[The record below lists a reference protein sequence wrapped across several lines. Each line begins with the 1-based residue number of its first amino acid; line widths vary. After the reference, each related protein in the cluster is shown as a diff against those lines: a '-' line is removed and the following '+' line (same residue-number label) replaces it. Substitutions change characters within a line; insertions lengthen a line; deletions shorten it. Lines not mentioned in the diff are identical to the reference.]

1 MFALKRYTE
10 DLINLLFPELCNGCG
25 KLLYHGEKDICTKCL
40 YDLPYTDF
48 HLYHD
53 NPVAKQLWGRLSV
66 NAAMAMLY
74 FKKATKVQN
83 LIHGLKYDGKT
94 EIGITLGKLLAKKL
108 NESEFYADIDLII
121 PVPLHQ
127 KKMRTRGYN
136 QSEYIA
142 TGLAEELGISVSTK
156 YLLREKS
163 TESQTKKARYTRFE
177 NMQNVFTVESVKS
190 VESVKNMNDLADK
203 HILLVDDVVTT
214 GATLEAC
221 GNALI
226 AHGIGKLSIATIA
239 FAE

>member
-40 YDLPYTDF
+40 FDLPYTDF
-48 HLYHD
+48 HLYQD
-53 NPVAKQLWGRLSV
+53 NPVAKQLWGRISV

-108 NESEFYADIDLII
+108 IESEFYADIDLVI

-142 TGLAEELGISVSTK
+142 TGLAEELDISVSTK
-156 YLLREKS
+156 YLLRDKS
-163 TESQTKKARYTRFE
+163 TESQTKKARYTRYE
-177 NMQNVFTVESVKS
+177 NMQDVFSVIKA
-190 VESVKNMNDLADK
+190 EELAEK

-221 GNALI
+221 GNILLNN
-226 AHGIGKLSIATIA
+226 GIKKLSIAAVA

>member
-48 HLYHD
+48 HLYPD
-53 NPVAKQLWGRLSV
+53 NPVAKQLWGRLNV

-74 FKKATKVQN
+74 FKKGTKVQN
-83 LIHGLKYDGKT
+83 LVHGLKYDGKT
-94 EIGITLGKLLAKKL
+94 EIGISLGKLLAKKL
-108 NESEFYADIDLII
+108 NESEFYADVDLII

-127 KKMRTRGYN
+127 KKLRTRGYN

-142 TGLAEELGISVSTK
+142 TGLAEELGIAISTK
-156 YLLREKS
+156 HLLRDKS
-163 TESQTKKARYTRFE
+163 TESQTKKARYTRYE
-177 NMQNVFTVESVKS
+177 NMQDVFSVIKA
-190 VESVKNMNDLADK
+190 EELAEK

-221 GNALI
+221 GNVLLNN
-226 AHGIGKLSIATIA
+226 GVKKLSIAAVA

>member
-40 YDLPYTDF
+40 YDLPFTDF
-48 HLYHD
+48 HLYED
-53 NPVAKQLWGRLSV
+53 NLVAKQLWGRLPV

-74 FKKATKVQN
+74 FKKGTKVQN
-83 LIHGLKYDGKT
+83 LIHGLKYAGKT
-94 EIGITLGKLLAKKL
+94 DIGISLGKLLANKL
-108 NESEFYADIDLII
+108 SKSDFYADIDIVI

-127 KKMRTRGYN
+127 KKLRLRGYN

-142 TGLAEELGISVSTK
+142 KGLAEELAIPVSTK
-156 YLLREKS
+156 HLLRNKS
-163 TESQTKKARYTRFE
+163 TESQTKKARYTRYE
-177 NMQNVFTVESVKS
+177 NMQDVFN
-190 VESVKNMNDLADK
+190 VKNADDLLDK
-203 HILLVDDVVTT
+203 HILLVDDVITT

-221 GNALI
+221 GNVLLN
-226 AHGIGKLSIATIA
+226 HGIKKLSIAAIA

>member
-25 KLLYHGEKDICTKCL
+25 KLLYHGEKEICTKCL

-48 HLYHD
+48 HLYED
-53 NPVAKQLWGRLSV
+53 NLVAKQLWGRLSV

-74 FKKATKVQN
+74 FKKGTKVQN

-94 EIGITLGKLLAKKL
+94 EVGITLGKLLAKKL
-108 NESEFYADIDLII
+108 SQSEFYADIDIVI

-127 KKMRTRGYN
+127 KKLRLRGYN

-142 TGLAEELGISVSTK
+142 TGLAEDLDVSVSTK
-156 YLLREKS
+156 NLLRNKS
-163 TESQTKKARYTRFE
+163 TETQTKKARYTRFE
-177 NMQNVFTVESVKS
+177 NMQDVFSVIKP
-190 VESVKNMNDLADK
+190 EELADK
-203 HILLVDDVVTT
+203 HILLVDDVITT

-221 GNALI
+221 GNVLLN
-226 AHGIGKLSIATIA
+226 HGIKKLSIAAIA

>member
-40 YDLPYTDF
+40 YDLPFTDF
-48 HLYHD
+48 HLYED
-53 NPVAKQLWGRLSV
+53 NLVAKQLWGRLPV

-74 FKKATKVQN
+74 FKKGTKVQN
-83 LIHGLKYDGKT
+83 LIHGLKYAGKT
-94 EIGITLGKLLAKKL
+94 DIGITLGKLLANKL
-108 NESEFYADIDLII
+108 SKSDAYADIDIVI

-127 KKMRTRGYN
+127 KKLRLRGYN

-142 TGLAEELGISVSTK
+142 KGLAEELEISVSTK
-156 YLLREKS
+156 HLLRNKS
-163 TESQTKKARYTRFE
+163 TESQTKKARYTRYE
-177 NMQNVFTVESVKS
+177 NMQDVFN
-190 VESVKNMNDLADK
+190 VKNAYDLLDK
-203 HILLVDDVVTT
+203 HILLVDDVITT

-221 GNALI
+221 GNVLLN
-226 AHGIGKLSIATIA
+226 HGIKKLSIAAIA

>member
-25 KLLYHGEKDICTKCL
+25 KLLYHGEKEICTKCL

-48 HLYHD
+48 HLYED
-53 NPVAKQLWGRLSV
+53 NLVAKQLWGRLPV

-74 FKKATKVQN
+74 FKKGTKVQN

-94 EIGITLGKLLAKKL
+94 EIGIRLGKLLAKKL
-108 NESEFYADIDLII
+108 SQSELYADIDIVI

-127 KKMRTRGYN
+127 KKLRLRGYN

-142 TGLAEELGISVSTK
+142 TGLAEDLDVSVSTK
-156 YLLREKS
+156 NLLRNKS
-163 TESQTKKARYTRFE
+163 TETQTKKARYTRFE
-177 NMQNVFTVESVKS
+177 NMQDVFSVIKP
-190 VESVKNMNDLADK
+190 EELADK
-203 HILLVDDVVTT
+203 HILLVDDVITT

-221 GNALI
+221 GNVLLN
-226 AHGIGKLSIATIA
+226 HGIKKLSIAAIA